1 MFDYLVSTAMESQF
15 PNLWPVISLWLAG
28 KCIYNFLRKRY
39 IELGLYETGADFQMT
54 AIALIASAPFVV
66 LTGFTPMVGISL
78 NIALRLTENM
88 VLMPVLTHIFAYLIR
103 CLFASV
109 VEVAFCS
116 AAWNF
121 YLKGYI
127 DRTIWS

>member
-54 AIALIASAPFVV
+54 AIALIASAPFVA
-66 LTGFTPMVGISL
+66 LTGFTPMVRLSL
-78 NIALRLTENM
+78 NIAARFAENM
-88 VLMPVLTHIFAYLIR
+88 ILMPVLTHILAYLIR
-103 CLFASV
+103 CLFASII
-109 VEVAFCS
+109 EVAICS
-116 AAWNF
+116 VAWNF
-121 YLKGYI
+121 YLRKYI
-127 DRTIWS
+127 DRKVQS

>member
-1 MFDYLVSTAMESQF
+1 MFDYLFSTAMESQF
-15 PNLWPVISLWLAG
+15 PNLWPVISLYLAG
-28 KCIYNFLRKRY
+28 KCIYSFLRKRY

-54 AIALIASAPFVV
+54 AIAVIASAPFVV
-66 LTGFTPMVGISL
+66 LTGFAPMEGISL

-88 VLMPVLTHIFAYLIR
+88 VLMPGLTHILAYLIR
-103 CLFASV
+103 CLFAAV
-109 VEVAFCS
+109 IEVAFFS

-127 DRTIWS
+127 DRTVWS